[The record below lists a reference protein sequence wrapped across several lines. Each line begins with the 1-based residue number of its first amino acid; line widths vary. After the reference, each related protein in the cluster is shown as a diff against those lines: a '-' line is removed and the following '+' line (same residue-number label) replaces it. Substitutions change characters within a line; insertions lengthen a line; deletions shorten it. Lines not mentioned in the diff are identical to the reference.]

1 MFKIKTG
8 YKLELLTNEAMR
20 LLGDGVIIVRDKNG
34 DNVPELEQV
43 DSVLVHCNVVQND
56 YLQKGK
62 LLYTFVPDK
71 SFGQLFIIEPKII
84 NIIKR
89 N

>member
-56 YLQKGK
+56 
-62 LLYTFVPDK
+62 
-71 SFGQLFIIEPKII
+71 
-84 NIIKR
+84 
-89 N
+89 